1 MQKQSL
7 DFPKD
12 RLPPGA
18 DDDASGSST
27 VLEVFRVLCANGF
40 APDRT
45 VEFHTYAAE
54 EVGLWGSQA
63 IASAY
68 QKQGIPVY
76 AMMQLD
82 MTMYVGS
89 TKPTFGIITDY
100 VSTELTSFLMKL
112 VPAYSNLGYS
122 TSKCGYGCSDH
133 ASWTKAGYASCFP
146 FEGLFANSDPYIH
159 TKSDLIK
166 SLSVDHGMEF
176 AKVATGFII
185 ELSLV

>member
-1 MQKQSL
+1 
-7 DFPKD
+7 
-12 RLPPGA
+12 
-18 DDDASGSST
+18 
-27 VLEVFRVLCANGF
+27 
-40 APDRT
+40 
-45 VEFHTYAAE
+45 
-54 EVGLWGSQA
+54 
-63 IASAY
+63 
-68 QKQGIPVY
+68 
-76 AMMQLD
+76 MMQLD